1 MLDPELKMQHPEIKY
16 LNFGFDY
23 DLTLQGVKAE
33 ISCEDG
39 VLRWIFT
46 IPDLIQTKSLA
57 SLSFTCEGDNIPI
70 SVNKLYRKQQ
80 GDVYK
85 YDIQLVYDGIDLGL
99 KDIKGVSKIV
109 IKQESNDTYRSAT
122 SEFQINFDQTHKFA
136 VQIVPWNAQEGSVH
150 CYDVNNKYYMLQ
162 GSIGYFL
169 DSNYGEGSQFKFTFS
184 SKQGFHI
191 KDVKVNGISQGS
203 INYYVT
209 EYSQQKNFLI
219 EVIWEKDSDDPY
231 IEVLYKEER
240 RNNNGQ

>member
-1 MLDPELKMQHPEIKY
+1 MKKTLQVILLVLLACLGSINEVRGELLDPELKMQHPEIKY

-85 YDIQLVYDGIDLGL
+85 YDIQLVYDGIDF
-99 KDIKGVSKIV
+99 GV
-109 IKQESNDTYRSAT
+109 
-122 SEFQINFDQTHKFA
+122 
-136 VQIVPWNAQEGSVH
+136 EG
-150 CYDVNNKYYMLQ
+150 Y
-162 GSIGYFL
+162 
-169 DSNYGEGSQFKFTFS
+169 
-184 SKQGFHI
+184 
-191 KDVKVNGISQGS
+191 
-203 INYYVT
+203 
-209 EYSQQKNFLI
+209 
-219 EVIWEKDSDDPY
+219 
-231 IEVLYKEER
+231 
-240 RNNNGQ
+240 